1 MVRVSG
7 ESCHSTR
14 QLLKMSFSALG
25 SNTLEPGLESI
36 RFGSD
41 VLNFLTRMYQSIAIY
56 GQILDTKINTE
67 NSNRIIGRSFRS
79 INHNAKVENS
89 FDKNQVCLASDP
101 IHPGFLIFSETNRD
115 KLSALKRD
123 QRDHL
128 KSFPREN
135 ALIVNDGPIESELWL
150 DRFISLIRFADLGNG
165 SDSKLCGES
174 KMFSNRIVNRLM
186 DLNLVGTMHSKYSL
200 CYLITSLVKPL
211 HCFAEHLMLLR
222 GGIELYHQGLK
233 HSIEDSLQ
241 GIYTFGMQ
249 QKYSWSVPNS
259 SRPPEVSGSPWCFPM
274 KILLL
279 SSPVVQLD
287 FDRIARLPNLGL
299 ASLAAHVDDLCT
311 VHVAD
316 IHGLKGYREYVK
328 KIVQGYDLVGLTA
341 MSFQY
346 QEALAL
352 ARIAKEA
359 GAQTVFGG
367 YHPTLAAEEIGQSDD
382 SQLIDYIVRGEGEAT
397 FRELTESLLAGRE
410 FKGISGLSYHDPGSY
425 RMIHNPA
432 RPLLDVSD
440 IKMPNRD
447 ARLISKGFYSF
458 DVPID
463 SVETSRGCTQGC
475 KFCSINLMYGRHFRT
490 FPIERVVE
498 DIRDA
503 EEHGAGSIFFPDD
516 NITLNPK
523 RLERLC
529 QAIIDAGLTHLRYKT
544 QASAS
549 GIASSKRLVDKMGEA
564 GFDGVFLGV
573 ESINKRNLEF
583 LGKGKMSND
592 AEIAVQYLHDN
603 NIIVSTGLI
612 GGNPDDD
619 EEDLWENF
627 HLARRLKVDFPIFYI
642 STPYPKTEM
651 RAELEEMG
659 LVTRNDF
666 NKYDGMHANLRTKHL
681 SDEEVQYITW
691 EMNARYY
698 GLDWIRYNK
707 VKKIYPK
714 WFAGEIK
721 RLVPFYAKRKLD
733 LTTGRRTPRDFFQED
748 LEKGEL
754 CKGVV

>member
-1 MVRVSG
+1 
-7 ESCHSTR
+7 
-14 QLLKMSFSALG
+14 
-25 SNTLEPGLESI
+25 
-36 RFGSD
+36 
-41 VLNFLTRMYQSIAIY
+41 
-56 GQILDTKINTE
+56 
-67 NSNRIIGRSFRS
+67 
-79 INHNAKVENS
+79 
-89 FDKNQVCLASDP
+89 
-101 IHPGFLIFSETNRD
+101 
-115 KLSALKRD
+115 
-123 QRDHL
+123 
-128 KSFPREN
+128 
-135 ALIVNDGPIESELWL
+135 
-150 DRFISLIRFADLGNG
+150 
-165 SDSKLCGES
+165 
-174 KMFSNRIVNRLM
+174 
-186 DLNLVGTMHSKYSL
+186 
-200 CYLITSLVKPL
+200 
-211 HCFAEHLMLLR
+211 
-222 GGIELYHQGLK
+222 
-233 HSIEDSLQ
+233 
-241 GIYTFGMQ
+241 
-249 QKYSWSVPNS
+249 
-259 SRPPEVSGSPWCFPM
+259 M

-316 IHGLKGYREYVK
+316 IHGLKDHREYVK
-328 KIVQGYDLVGLTA
+328 KQVQDYDLVGLTA

-352 ARIAKEA
+352 ARIAKDS

-397 FRELTESLLAGRE
+397 FRELTESLLAGKE
-410 FKGISGLSYHDPGSY
+410 LKEVLGLSYHDPGSN
-425 RMIHNPA
+425 RMVHNPA

-447 ARLISKGFYSF
+447 ARLITRGFLTF

-642 STPYPKTEM
+642 STPYPKTQM

-666 NKYDGMHANLRTKHL
+666 NKYDGMHANLKTKHL

-698 GLDWIRYNK
+698 DLDWIRYNK

-733 LTTGRRTPRDFFQED
+733 LATGRKTPRDFFQED